1 MVSRVRAVPMKWRR
15 TMRPPATAAIPPCAA
30 TVPAAVTSAMSLCA
44 LTARA
49 TARLARPATAAAVCP
64 AVLTVTHAAVATAS
78 MRVAVLPVMTPT
90 WIPNMP
96 NHKTHPLTRRHLRR
110 PRRKR
115 RAPRPV
121 LTFSPTAWA
130 KLLFLRDLGPTEVG
144 GFGITEPDDL
154 LCVRDIVL
162 VEQQCT
168 ETFVSFDDLEPIR
181 KPSQPVSR
189 YLNGAWLEAGA
200 RWRSMRPIEAI

>member
-1 MVSRVRAVPMKWRR
+1 M
-15 TMRPPATAAIPPCAA
+15 
-30 TVPAAVTSAMSLCA
+30 
-44 LTARA
+44 
-49 TARLARPATAAAVCP
+49 
-64 AVLTVTHAAVATAS
+64 
-78 MRVAVLPVMTPT
+78 
-90 WIPNMP
+90 
-96 NHKTHPLTRRHLRR
+96 
-110 PRRKR
+110 
-115 RAPRPV
+115 

-168 ETFVSFDDLEPIR
+168 ETFVSFDDSEPIR